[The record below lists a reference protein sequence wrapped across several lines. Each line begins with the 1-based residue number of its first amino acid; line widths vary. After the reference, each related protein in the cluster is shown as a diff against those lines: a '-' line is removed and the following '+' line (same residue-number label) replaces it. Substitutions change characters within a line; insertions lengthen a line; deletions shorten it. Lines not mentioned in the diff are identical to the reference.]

1 MFFIAIVYKV
11 NVLEKLKAAGYS
23 TYKLRHE
30 KILGERTIQQ
40 LREGVV
46 VSWESVNRICALLG
60 CQVGD
65 LVEYT
70 EEVQIEG

>member
-1 MFFIAIVYKV
+1 MAIVYKV
-11 NVLEKLKAAGYS
+11 NILEKLKVAGYS
-23 TYKLRHE
+23 TYKLRQE

-40 LREGVV
+40 LRDGII
-46 VSWESVNRICALLG
+46 VSWESINRICALLH

-70 EEVQIEG
+70 EEVAE